1 MDTSAADPGKGV
13 AGTSR
18 KPRVGWCLAG
28 VILAAVAARAVYLY
42 LGVRFADE
50 TPVYGPQFID
60 PGLLRSHLLE
70 SVLHIREHPP
80 LFNLF
85 VGLVLKAFPNYSTL
99 AFQAVFLG
107 CGLLLAVSMFLLM
120 VRMGVPPLL
129 GAVAAG
135 FFAVYPTTILYENY
149 LYTTYVVATLLC
161 LSALFLHRFLTARK
175 SRDGF
180 LFFTLLAV
188 LVLTRGTFHLFWLVA
203 IAAAVLVVVPT
214 NRRQVVLVSLLP
226 IVVVVCHYASNYV
239 LFGSFTTGRWTLT
252 MNLHTMT
259 VGQLSPEELKDLLQQ
274 GKLSP
279 MSGVNVWNEEE
290 AFALVPPRYKAKT
303 GIPVLDEKGKPSGSS
318 FYPSGTSNYN
328 YHEWDYICGLLY
340 KDCVYAIK
348 HYPKRYLR
356 FIWTNNIKGHF
367 FDPAADF
374 FFSEWDQEP
383 VLRKNA
389 RVVERALGVSHLQ
402 TTWFNWLVL
411 PACLVFATLAGA
423 KWLLGRFRRPNR
435 SGPPHPDDSNSQ
447 NLATGFTLLFC
458 LLNVVYASAVSLAVI
473 PCDHNRY
480 RFEVM
485 PFFYLFFALLLWRLW
500 IWPVP
505 ISRGKEPRSFSLSG
519 WFRAGTS
526 PRLVGGLGVVL
537 GLAVGLDVG
546 TASGA
551 FERYY
556 NLRSGAPGTYR
567 RIGAWCRDPE
577 AVPENSCRPL
587 TDALQDPDAR
597 VRWESAVTLGSL
609 GPEAREAGPA
619 LIGALQDQDEVVR
632 RAAATSLEQIAPD
645 GAIPALVGALGDSDN
660 GVRRVAAISLGRL
673 GARDQATVAALSG
686 ALQDGNV
693 GVRQAAAASLE
704 QMGPAAKDAVPAL
717 TQAVQNAEPEVRA
730 AAASALAAIGPEARD
745 AVPVLSEL
753 LKDEALRPAAAA
765 ALGAIGPEAKAA
777 VPALLELWHGSN
789 AEAREQA
796 AAALKSI
803 APEALGKAQEP

>member
-1 MDTSAADPGKGV
+1 MHISAADSGKNVASTPGK
-13 AGTSR
+13 A
-18 KPRVGWCLAG
+18 RVGACLAG
-28 VILAAVAARAVYLY
+28 VILATVAARAVYLY
-42 LGVRFADE
+42 LGVRFASE

-60 PGLLRSHLLE
+60 PSLLRSRLLE
-70 SVLHIREHPP
+70 SVLHFREQPP
-80 LFNLF
+80 LFNLL
-85 VGLVLKAFPNYSTL
+85 VGLILKAFPDHSTI
-99 AFQAVFLG
+99 AFHVFFLG
-107 CGLLLAVSMFLLM
+107 CGLLLAVSLFLLT

-129 GAVAAG
+129 GAVVAA
-135 FFAVYPTTILYENY
+135 FFAVYPTTILYESY
-149 LYTTYVVATLLC
+149 LYPTYLVATLLC

-180 LFFTLLAV
+180 LFFTLLAL
-188 LVLTRGTFHLFWLVA
+188 LVLTRGTFHLFWLMA
-203 IAAAVLVVVPT
+203 IAAAIFVIVPT

-226 IVVVVCHYASNYV
+226 IVVVLCHYVSNYV
-239 LFGSFTTGRWTLT
+239 LFGSFTTGRWTLSV
-252 MNLHTMT
+252 NLHTMT
-259 VGQLSPEELKDLLQQ
+259 VGQLSQEELKELLQR

-290 AFALVPPRYKAKT
+290 AFALVPSCYKAKT

-318 FYPSGTSNYN
+318 FYPGGTSNYN
-328 YHEWDYICGLLY
+328 YHEWDYVCGLLY
-340 KDCVYAIK
+340 KDCIYVLK
-348 HYPKRYLR
+348 LHPKRYLR

-389 RVVERALGVSHLQ
+389 RVVERALGMSHLQ
-402 TTWFNWLVL
+402 AAWFNWLVL
-411 PACLVFATLAGA
+411 PACLVFAVLAGA
-423 KWLLGRFRRPNR
+423 KWLLGRFRRPGR
-435 SGPPHPDDSNSQ
+435 SVPPHPDALNPRSI
-447 NLATGFTLLFC
+447 ATGFTLLFC
-458 LLNVVYASAVSLAVI
+458 LLNVVYASAVGLAVI

-485 PFFYLFFALLLWRLW
+485 PFFYLFCALLVWRLW
-500 IWPVP
+500 TWPIT

-519 WFRAGTS
+519 WFRAGAS
-526 PRLVGGLGVVL
+526 PRLVGGLGVML
-537 GLAVGLDVG
+537 GLAIGLDVG
-546 TASGA
+546 TASAA

-556 NLRSGAPGTYR
+556 NLRSGAPGIYR
-567 RIGAWCRDPE
+567 RIGAWYRDPE

-587 TDALQDPDAR
+587 IDALQDPDAR

-660 GVRRVAAISLGRL
+660 GVRRVAAIALGRL
-673 GARDQATVAALSG
+673 GARDQDTVAALSG

-693 GVRQAAAASLE
+693 GVRLAAAASLE

-717 TQAVQNAEPEVRA
+717 MQAVQNAEPEVRA

-745 AVPVLSEL
+745 AVPALSEL

-796 AAALKSI
+796 AAALRSI
-803 APEALGKAQEP
+803 APEVLDKAQEP